1 MITFGLEN
9 SNQENSKTRAEF
21 DIGYQKGK
29 IVAGVVVLYNP
40 SHSVIEN
47 INSYITQIERLYI
60 VDNSDNPNEF
70 LFEFINSNSKCD
82 YIFNDGNLG
91 VAAALNIGAKK
102 AIDSGYS
109 YLLTMDQDS
118 KAPADLVEYLL
129 KIAEDDDQIGI
140 VSPLHSNK
148 FDTHIK
154 SREHITE
161 EMIVM
166 TSGNLLS
173 LNAYKQIG
181 AFRDDFFIDYV
192 DIEYCIRMNYENFK
206 VLMANEIILEH
217 DEGNLSRRKFL
228 SKTFYLSNNVPSRLY
243 YKTRNLFY
251 LRDMYRKNYPQQLKT
266 EYDAY
271 LRNVVKIFLF
281 EKQKLLKFRM
291 ILLGFWDYLLGRKG
305 RKF

>member
-9 SNQENSKTRAEF
+9 SNQVNSKTRTEF

-29 IVAGVVVLYNP
+29 IVAGIVVLYNP

-60 VDNSDNPNEF
+60 VDNSDNPNKF

-102 AIDSGYS
+102 AIESGYS

-118 KAPADLVEYLL
+118 KALADLVENLF
-129 KIAEDDDQIGI
+129 KIAQADKQIGI
-140 VSPLHSNK
+140 ASPLHSNK

-154 SREHITE
+154 SREPITE
-161 EMIVM
+161 EMTVM

-192 DIEYCIRMNYENFK
+192 DIEYCIRMNFNNFK
-206 VLMANEIILEH
+206 VLSVNNIILEH

-228 SKTFYLSNNVPSRLY
+228 SKTFYPSNNVPSRLY

-251 LRDMYRKNYPQQLKT
+251 LRNTYRKIYPQPLKT

-271 LRNVVKIFLF
+271 LRNIVKVFLF

-291 ILLGFWDYLLGRKG
+291 ILLGFWDYLRGKKG